1 MKKNFYNQ
9 THVEGYLYEHNL
21 EKRET
26 GPNSK
31 APGTEYISGTIGI
44 ATDENMNNVVQIHF
58 SYVTAVTSKGKPNN
72 TFNTLQA
79 IIDEKLPNVMSSGKE
94 SAARIRIDSAIAL
107 NEWYDS
113 RTEGNPLVSTKRNE
127 GGFVHQMTMAEQLN
141 EDEQKRATFDCDI
154 LITKA
159 TRVEANE
166 ERNLP
171 EKVVLKGYI
180 FDFRKAILPVEFS
193 VTSPGA
199 MNYFEGL
206 DISNKNPCF
215 TRIKGEQISRT
226 IEREIREESAFGDDN
241 VRIVRSSQRDF
252 VVTWAQKEPYAWDDE
267 ETLLGTEVE
276 KAVAD
281 REVYLAD
288 MKKRQDEYQA
298 TKNNALAQPATAT
311 SVKKDDYNF

>member
-1 MKKNFYNQ
+1 MKKNMINN
-9 THVEGYLYEHNL
+9 THIEGYLYEHNL

-26 GPNSK
+26 GANSK
-31 APGTEYISGTIGI
+31 KPGTEYISGTIGI

-79 IIDEKLPNVMSSGKE
+79 IIDEKMPSVMGAGKD
-94 SAARIRIDSAIAL
+94 SAARLRIDSAIAL

-113 RTEGNPLVSTKRNE
+113 RTEGNPLISTKRNE
-127 GGFVHQMTMAEQLN
+127 GGFVHQMTMAERLN
-141 EDEQKRATFDCDI
+141 EKEEARATFDCDI
-154 LITKA
+154 LLTKA

-166 ERNLP
+166 ERHLP

-193 VTSPGA
+193 VTNPGA

-215 TRIKGEQISRT
+215 TRVKGEQISRT
-226 IEREIREESAFGDDN
+226 IEREIREESAFGDDDI
-241 VRIVRSSQRDF
+241 RTVRSSQRDF

-298 TKNNALAQPATAT
+298 TKNNALAQPAAT
-311 SVKKDDYNF
+311 VKKDGYDF

>member
-1 MKKNFYNQ
+1 MKKTMFNS

-31 APGTEYISGTIGI
+31 NPGTEYISGTIGI

-79 IIDEKLPNVMSSGKE
+79 IIDEKLPNVMGSGKE
-94 SAARIRIDSAIAL
+94 SAARVRIDSAIAL

-113 RTEGNPLVSTKRNE
+113 RTEGNPLISAKRNE

-193 VTSPGA
+193 VTNPGA
-199 MNYFEGL
+199 MNYFESL

-241 VRIVRSSQRDF
+241 IRIARSSQRDF

-276 KAVAD
+276 KAIAD

-298 TKNNALAQPATAT
+298 TKNNALAQPAAAT